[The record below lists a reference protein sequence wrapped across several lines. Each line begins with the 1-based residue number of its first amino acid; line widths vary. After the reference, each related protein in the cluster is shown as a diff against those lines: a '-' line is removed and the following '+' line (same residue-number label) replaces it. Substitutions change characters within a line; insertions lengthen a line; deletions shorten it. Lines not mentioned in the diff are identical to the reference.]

1 MTTAPVPQNM
11 GKAQWSVVSQMP
23 ATRPG
28 AGGRFEA
35 GTTITFRT
43 TSGAEGNVFVP
54 NSVLNVET
62 ARRMIAAKAATL
74 EGIAGLTS

>member
-1 MTTAPVPQNM
+1 MTMAPVPASN

-54 NSVLNVET
+54 NTILNVET
-62 ARRMIAAKAATL
+62 VRRLIASKAAVL